1 MIRDLSISAAMAAM
15 VVTSGL
21 ARSALADPYADSVAS
36 FEPVTSGIS
45 ATGIALSTRLDRDE
59 PAEGGT
65 DAVGAPDARDWT
77 RTVTLGLDQNRTP
90 TTEDDTRG
98 AIVLDFTDNLC
109 IGILGDDIRVW
120 EADGNE
126 GFQLEIALNG
136 GAFSPPSDGFGT
148 GNVALLDLLDG

>member
-1 MIRDLSISAAMAAM
+1 MIRDLSIPAAMTAM
-15 VVTSGL
+15 VVAFGL

-36 FEPVTSGIS
+36 FEPVTSGTS
-45 ATGIALSTRLDRDE
+45 ATGIPLSTSQDRDE

-65 DAVGAPDARDWT
+65 DAVGAPDARNWNG
-77 RTVTLGLDQNRTP
+77 TVTLGLDQKGTP
-90 TTEDDTRG
+90 TSDDDTRG

-126 GFQLEIALNG
+126 GYQLEIALNAG
-136 GAFSPPSDGFGT
+136 
-148 GNVALLDLLDG
+148 